1 MDERIKP
8 FANLRNADLHDADL
22 HEVDL
27 HGADLRNADLCNADM
42 HDANLHD
49 ADLRGADLRG
59 ADLQGAD
66 LCNANLHGAADI
78 VCAGYDARGFRFIGH
93 GQVDGGFRISAG
105 CRWFTEEE
113 ARAHWKAKNNLD
125 AQLRIAVISNFFETK
140 GK

>member
-8 FANLRNADLHDADL
+8 FADLRNADLHGADLHEADLHGANLRNADLQ
-22 HEVDL
+22 
-27 HGADLRNADLCNADM
+27 GADLCNA
-42 HDANLHD
+42 NLH
-49 ADLRGADLRG
+49 GADLRG